1 MTTGTFSTVYKAVDV
16 RYEQY
21 NNAQWEQQLLDAHRL
36 VDSDADEQSIPSAT
50 SKLVALKRVYCISSP
65 TRIANEI
72 SILQD
77 LRYASFVCF
86 EGIRKLT
93 RTYTPQ

>member
-1 MTTGTFSTVYKAVDV
+1 MDV
-16 RYEQY
+16 RYDHY
-21 NNAQWEQQLLDAHRL
+21 DNDQWEQQLLDAHRL
-36 VDSDADEQSIPSAT
+36 VDPNADEKSINAS

-77 LRYASFVCF
+77 LRYGWLCLKERVA
-86 EGIRKLT
+86 T
-93 RTYTPQ
+93 